1 MRWSFQLPLGNSFL
15 SSKYYDTV
23 GKDAGQYKNTVDCF
37 VKIYQQEG
45 LRGYYKGVI
54 PRMGRVVPG
63 QGVIFMSFESIQ
75 EAVEKYLIKPSSK

>member
-1 MRWSFQLPLGNSFL
+1 M
-15 SSKYYDTV
+15 
-23 GKDAGQYKNTVDCF
+23 
-37 VKIYQQEG
+37 KIYQQEG